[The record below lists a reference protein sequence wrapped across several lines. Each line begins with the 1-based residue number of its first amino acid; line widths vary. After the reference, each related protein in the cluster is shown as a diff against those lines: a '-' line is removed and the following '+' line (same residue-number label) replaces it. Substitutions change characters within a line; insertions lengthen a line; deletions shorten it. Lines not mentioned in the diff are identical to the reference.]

1 MAWITTTSE
10 EEATGLTAEVYQ
22 RLRDSP
28 AFMGRVP
35 NIYKS
40 LSLRPEI
47 LNAFERLSMVGSFG
61 GSGLTREEEEMI
73 STVVSSIN
81 KCHY

>member
-10 EEATGLTAEVYQ
+10 EDATGLTAEVYE
-22 RLRDSP
+22 RLRESP
-28 AFMGRVP
+28 IFMGSVP

-47 LNAFERLSMVGSFG
+47 LDVFQKMSFVGSFG
-61 GSGLTREEEEMI
+61 GTGLTREEEEMV

-81 KCHY
+81 RCHY